1 MPHYTKSFIYQRK
14 KKKIMEF
21 NTRLALYWLGFF
33 SSFSFIH
40 VAFVLIKQLPQPLLP
55 FPLAIILFLLMGV
68 IPFSV
73 MTYEF
78 DFDEVIEGSKR
89 GIVSGLAFLIGMAIG
104 TNFF

>member
-1 MPHYTKSFIYQRK
+1 MPKTLLEKR
-14 KKKIMEF
+14 MEF
-21 NTRLALYWLGFF
+21 NTSLALYWLGFF
-33 SSFSFIH
+33 SSFSLVNAAFI
-40 VAFVLIKQLPQPLLP
+40 LIKQLPQPLLP

-78 DFDEVIEGSKR
+78 DLNEVIEGSKR
-89 GIVSGLAFLIGMAIG
+89 GIISGLAFLIGMAIA